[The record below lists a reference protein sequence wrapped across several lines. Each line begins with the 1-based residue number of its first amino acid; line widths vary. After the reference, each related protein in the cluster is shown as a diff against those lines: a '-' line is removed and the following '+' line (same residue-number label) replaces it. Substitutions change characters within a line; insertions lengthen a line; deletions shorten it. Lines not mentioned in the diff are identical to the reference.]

1 LLKSEDCPFGID
13 RLFHEFP
20 LSMRPVQ
27 KVVGQTVVV
36 RVSGFLFQVFVS
48 GFGFKKSWFY
58 PSCFLFQ
65 VFCFKFLVSGFGLK
79 SCGSNY
85 RGSCFVFQVSS
96 FGFRV
101 QKVVVQPVVVR
112 VSCFRFLVSGFG
124 SKSRGSTSRGSGFTL
139 VQSQQNP

>member
-1 LLKSEDCPFGID
+1 MLKSEDCPFGID

-96 FGFRV
+96 FGFRF
-101 QKVVVQPVVVR
+101 KKSWFNKSWFGFHTCS
-112 VSCFRFLVSGFG
+112 VSTKSLNTFLCK
-124 SKSRGSTSRGSGFTL
+124 SKSKFGETETRTI
-139 VQSQQNP
+139 